1 MKGQKGRPSQKQAQV
16 GMEKSIDR
24 KKVKMFDRILTV
36 DIVLTAL
43 LLIALLEQWPD
54 RVFIVVG
61 FIHTAFTIV
70 WVIKCITVLHLDR
83 LEAIK
88 PVCVMWLL
96 FIAVSPIPLILPPFW
111 PSDLHS
117 EIWVRG
123 TRGLA
128 SLIVI
133 ALCVI
138 YLVKTIGKKERR
150 KLEIVECLVWG
161 GIFCLAC
168 GTTMV

>member
-1 MKGQKGRPSQKQAQV
+1 MGEFWLWG
-16 GMEKSIDR
+16 G
-24 KKVKMFDRILTV
+24 ILH
-36 DIVLTAL
+36 A
-43 LLIALLEQWPD
+43 
-54 RVFIVVG
+54 VV
-61 FIHTAFTIV
+61 TIF
-70 WVIKCITVLHLDR
+70 WVVYTITILHLDR

-96 FIAVSPIPLILPPFW
+96 FIVASPIPLILPPFW
-111 PSDLHS
+111 PHDLHG

-168 GTTMV
+168 LTTMV